1 MKNKNAKAFMTP
13 LKFLAYALFILAMGF
28 CAAKVTLDATARTQ
42 ADREASFQAKADKC
56 RVGQYCTIGGHGF
69 LKMSEAHVGR
79 RAGR

>member
-1 MKNKNAKAFMTP
+1 MKPF
-13 LKFLAYALFILAMGF
+13 KFALYALFILAMGL
-28 CAAKVTLDATARTQ
+28 CVAKVTLDATAHTQ

-69 LKMSEAHVGR
+69 LKMSEAHAER